1 MEGEMKTN
9 EDKRIRAIANCVD
22 VLTLSIDAMRT
33 SFKDDEIMVKEIT
46 NYIDRTCEMLGLLG
60 RREIAEANRLSIKL
74 TKEIEHNMEVERE
87 TCDRSVDQ

>member
-9 EDKRIRAIANCVD
+9 EDKRI
-22 VLTLSIDAMRT
+22 
-33 SFKDDEIMVKEIT
+33 
-46 NYIDRTCEMLGLLG
+46 
-60 RREIAEANRLSIKL
+60 REIAEANRLSIKL